1 MSKRE
6 EQLRREDVCL
16 RSGWGREGIDKEPR
30 EQNVKSADQLKKGE
44 RTSRSVMRDR
54 RYRFGEKASPERGMG
69 IEGCRRG
76 VELGRSKTN
85 CGGQESEAL

>member
-1 MSKRE
+1 MNDGKCGKKLSKRE

-16 RSGWGREGIDKEPR
+16 RSGWGRKGIDKEPR

-44 RTSRSVMRDR
+44 RTRRSVMRDR

-69 IEGCRRG
+69 R
-76 VELGRSKTN
+76 
-85 CGGQESEAL
+85 